1 VTTSATIGAPAPHD
15 ATASSVPTGR
25 GGGWAVG
32 GVALALAG
40 VAVWG
45 AALRRAGTDLTLFAA
60 PFFSDWGPRLSWR
73 LAIPILLAVLI
84 AGAGPRMARN
94 VRWGTLL
101 AASWLVTVVWSVAL
115 AASTSWAG
123 LTRSLRSHY
132 DYAAAL
138 PSVHRA
144 GLGDYVRTYVAQL
157 PHAPTHVK
165 SHPPGM
171 LVLLRSLEL
180 IGLPGSGWAAAVI
193 IAVAATVPVAVVIT
207 VRRLGS
213 DAAARAVVP
222 FLVCGPW
229 TLLAAT
235 AADAVFAALVGW
247 GVAMLAIA
255 ASASGRRTALALAL
269 AAGAIL
275 ATSLYF
281 SYGLAPLVAA
291 LSIAV
296 LLPARRC
303 ILLWPAVIG
312 GAAVA
317 AIWTRAGFGWL
328 DGFQAARGLYRAGA
342 AAERP
347 YSYFVVANLV
357 VFAVM
362 LGPAVIAALAHRG
375 RPAAGSDQPAAAT
388 GPASLDLFGP
398 PLRWLVAASLVA
410 VAAADLSGL
419 SKGEVER
426 IWLPFLPFATVVVVR
441 LATRPRVAGWIA
453 AQAAVAIVLQT
464 LLVWAW

>member
-1 VTTSATIGAPAPHD
+1 VTTPTSIGAPTAHD
-15 ATASSVPTGR
+15 ASPSPAPTSR
-25 GGGWAVG
+25 SGGWAVA
-32 GVALALAG
+32 GVVLALAG

-45 AALRRAGTDLTLFAA
+45 AALQGAGTDLKLFAA
-60 PFFSDWGPRLSWR
+60 PFFSNWGPRLSWR
-73 LAIPILLAVLI
+73 VAIPILLAVLI
-84 AGAGPRMARN
+84 AGAGPRHARELSW
-94 VRWGTLL
+94 RPLM
-101 AASWLVTVVWSVAL
+101 AASWIATLVWSVAL

-138 PSVHRA
+138 PAVRRA
-144 GLGDYVRTYVAQL
+144 GLGDYVRTYVTQL
-157 PHAPTHVK
+157 AHAPTHVK

-171 LVLLRSLEL
+171 LVVLRSLEV
-180 IGLPGSGWAAAVI
+180 IGLPGSGWAAALI
-193 IAVAATVPVAVVIT
+193 IAVAATVPVAVAIT

-235 AADAVFAALVGW
+235 AADGVFAALVVW
-247 GVAMLAIA
+247 GVAVLAIA
-255 ASASGRRTALALAL
+255 ATAAGRWTAPALALT
-269 AAGAIL
+269 AGALL

-281 SYGLAPLVAA
+281 SYGLVPLVAA

-296 LLPARRC
+296 LLSTRRHA
-303 ILLWPAVIG
+303 LLWPAVIG

-317 AIWTRAGFGWL
+317 AIWTLAGFGWF
-328 DGFQAARGLYRAGA
+328 DGFNAARGLYRAGA

-362 LGPAVIAALAHRG
+362 LGPAVIAALTLRWRSEAGRG
-375 RPAAGSDQPAAAT
+375 WSAAT
-388 GPASLDLFGP
+388 GPASPDLFGP

-410 VAAADLSGL
+410 VAVADLSGL

-426 IWLPFLPFATVVVVR
+426 IWLPFLPFATVIVVR
-441 LATRPRVAGWIA
+441 LAARPRVAGWIA
-453 AQAAVAIVLQT
+453 AQAAVAIALQT

>member
-1 VTTSATIGAPAPHD
+1 MTTPTRIEAPAAHD
-15 ATASSVPTGR
+15 APESPALTGR
-25 GGGWAVG
+25 GGGWAVA
-32 GVALALAG
+32 GVVLALVG

-45 AALRRAGTDLTLFAA
+45 AALQHAGTDLTLFAA

-73 LAIPILLAVLI
+73 VAIPILLAVVI
-84 AGAGPRMARN
+84 ASAGPRIARELSW
-94 VRWGTLL
+94 RPLM
-101 AASWLVTVVWSVAL
+101 AASWIVTVVWSVAL

-138 PSVHRA
+138 PAVHRA
-144 GLGDYVRTYVAQL
+144 GLGDYVRTYVVQL

-171 LVLLRSLEL
+171 LLVLRSLEVL
-180 IGLPGSGWAAAVI
+180 GLPGSGWAAAVI
-193 IAVAATVPVAVVIT
+193 IAGAATVPVAVAIT

-235 AADAVFAALVGW
+235 AADGVFAALVVW
-247 GVAMLAIA
+247 GVAVLAVA
-255 ASASGRRTALALAL
+255 ATAAGRRTALTVAL

-281 SYGLAPLVAA
+281 SYGLVPLVAA
-291 LSIAV
+291 LSIAI
-296 LLPARRC
+296 LLSTRRYT
-303 ILLWPAVIG
+303 LLWPAVTG

-317 AIWTRAGFGWL
+317 AIWTLAGFGWFQ
-328 DGFQAARGLYRAGA
+328 GFQAARGLYRAGA

-362 LGPAVIAALAHRG
+362 LGPAVIAALALRWHPEAGAG
-375 RPAAGSDQPAAAT
+375 RSAVTTGS
-388 GPASLDLFGP
+388 ASPNLFGP

-410 VAAADLSGL
+410 VAVADLSGL

-441 LATRPRVAGWIA
+441 LASRPRVAAWIA
-453 AQAAVAIVLQT
+453 AQAAVAVALQT

>member
-1 VTTSATIGAPAPHD
+1 MTTPATLGVPAAHD
-15 ATASSVPTGR
+15 APVSPARTGR

-45 AALRRAGTDLTLFAA
+45 AALQRAGTDLTLFAA
-60 PFFSDWGPRLSWR
+60 PFFSDWGPRLSWPV
-73 LAIPILLAVLI
+73 AIPLLLAGLI
-84 AGAGPRMARN
+84 ASAGPRLAR
-94 VRWGTLL
+94 VLRWRSLL
-101 AASWLVTVVWSVAL
+101 AASWIVTVVWSVAL

-123 LTRSLRSHY
+123 LTRSLRSQY

-138 PSVHRA
+138 PAVHRA

-157 PHAPTHVK
+157 AQAPTHVK

-171 LVLLRSLEL
+171 LVVLRSLEL
-180 IGLPGSGWAAAVI
+180 VGLRGSGWAAAVI
-193 IAVAATVPVAVVIT
+193 IAVAATVPVAVAIT

-235 AADAVFAALVGW
+235 AADGVFAALVVW
-247 GVAMLAIA
+247 GVAVLAIA
-255 ASASGRRTALALAL
+255 ASTAGRRAALALAL

-281 SYGLAPLVAA
+281 SYGLVPLVAA

-296 LLPARRC
+296 LLPNRRG

-312 GAAVA
+312 GGAVA
-317 AIWTRAGFGWL
+317 AIWTLAGFGWL

-347 YSYFVVANLV
+347 YSYFVVANVV

-362 LGPAVIAALAHRG
+362 LGPAVIAALSLRRRSEARSG
-375 RPAAGSDQPAAAT
+375 WSAAA
-388 GPASLDLFGP
+388 GPASPDLFGP

-410 VAAADLSGL
+410 VAVADLSGL

-441 LATRPRVAGWIA
+441 LAARPRVAGWIA
-453 AQAAVAIVLQT
+453 AQAAVAIALQT